1 MDSSNQ
7 HTVMTGTNSEKL
19 NECNTKR
26 ECPWTHGR
34 QLGNPTAF
42 ALGAFATTITTLSCA
57 LMEWRGLTTANAFI
71 GNFFFIAGIG
81 MVLSA
86 QWELVLGNSYNY
98 TVFSAYGMFYGGFGA
113 ILTPLFGV
121 SSTFGDDQSGYNNA
135 LGFFCILW
143 TVFNTFFLLGSLSTD
158 LVTIATYAA
167 LEIYLCLLGASYFV
181 AAEDRDAIAVK
192 KAAGS
197 FAFIAGLLG
206 YYSMGHAI
214 CQDQGLPPFLF
225 PMGDVHLRER
235 WTASNRRSAVL
246 LDRETVKQDNAL

>member
-1 MDSSNQ
+1 
-7 HTVMTGTNSEKL
+7 
-19 NECNTKR
+19 
-26 ECPWTHGR
+26 
-34 QLGNPTAF
+34 
-42 ALGAFATTITTLSCA
+42 
-57 LMEWRGLTTANAFI
+57 
-71 GNFFFIAGIG
+71 

-98 TVFSAYGMFYGGFGA
+98 TVFSAYGNRFPQQVSKKPGADARDYRNVLWGVWSHSDAFVWRLLYFRGRSKWLQQCTGVLLYLYAQITCPRMRQYLLTTPKYGLCL
-113 ILTPLFGV
+113 IP
-121 SSTFGDDQSGYNNA
+121 SSSWGRSRRTLA
-135 LGFFCILW
+135 
-143 TVFNTFFLLGSLSTD
+143 FLNHQQFPNSSLRD

-206 YYSMGHAI
+206 YYSMGHVI